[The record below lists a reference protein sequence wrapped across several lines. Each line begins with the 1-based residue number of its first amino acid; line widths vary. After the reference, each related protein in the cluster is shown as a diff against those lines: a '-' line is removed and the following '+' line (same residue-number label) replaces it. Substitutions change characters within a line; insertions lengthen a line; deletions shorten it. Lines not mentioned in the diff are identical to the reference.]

1 MMSVVDKS
9 ELKRMIAAAR
19 SGSESNFKELIV
31 LYEPLIMSLLSKFSS
46 AAISKNDIEDLHQEL
61 LIIFCNA
68 VMKYNLDQDDVD
80 FGLYAKIC
88 MERGMVS
95 QLRAA
100 KKRANIEQMPD
111 ESLYSS
117 DIEESDLGAYIIES
131 EAVREMWKLINENL
145 SEYENTVWNLH
156 LAGLSSVEIAKEAK
170 RDVKSIDNAL
180 CRIRKKLRKALKRD
194 TN

>member
-1 MMSVVDKS
+1 MRVVDKAK
-9 ELKRMIAAAR
+9 LKGMIVAAR
-19 SGSESNFKELIV
+19 SGSENDLKDLII
-31 LYEPLIMSLLSKFSS
+31 LYEPLITSLLSKFSS
-46 AAISKNDIEDLHQEL
+46 AAISKNDIEDLHQEM

-68 VMKYNLDQDDVD
+68 VMKYKLDQDDVD

-100 KKRANIEQMPD
+100 KRRSNIEQ
-111 ESLYSS
+111 LS
-117 DIEESDLGAYIIES
+117 DDGMYLELCEETDPGAKIAES

-145 SEYENTVWNLH
+145 SCYENTVWDLH
-156 LAGLSSVEIAKEAK
+156 LAGRSSSDIAKELG

-180 CRIRKKLRKALKRD
+180 CRIRAKLRKVLKRE

>member
-1 MMSVVDKS
+1 MGVVDKA
-9 ELKRMIAAAR
+9 ELKRMIVAAR
-19 SGSESNFKELIV
+19 SGSENDLKELII

-46 AAISKNDIEDLHQEL
+46 AAISKNDIEDLHQEM

-68 VMKYNLDQDDVD
+68 VMKYKLDQDDVD

-100 KKRANIEQMPD
+100 KRRSNIEQLSD
-111 ESLYSS
+111 DGLYPELC
-117 DIEESDLGAYIIES
+117 EETDPCAGIAES

-145 SEYENTVWNLH
+145 SDYENTVWDLH
-156 LAGLSSVEIAKEAK
+156 LAGHSSSDIAKELG

-180 CRIRKKLRKALKRD
+180 CRIRAKLRKVLKRD